1 MVFIMETTREKK
13 VNSDISIKDSID
25 RKAIKLKKTVELSS
39 SAKDVNKM
47 VDSLEKGVIVLR
59 NKVNNI
65 MQQKQ
70 SQGNDIERNMNKQKN
85 IVQICT
91 NINSLPDKNKD
102 SGRTL

>member
-70 SQGNDIERNMNKQKN
+70 SQGNDIEQNTNKQKN

-91 NINSLPDKNKD
+91 NINSFPDKNKD

>member
-1 MVFIMETTREKK
+1 METTREKK

-70 SQGNDIERNMNKQKN
+70 SQGNDIERNTNKQKN

>member
-1 MVFIMETTREKK
+1 METTREKK
-13 VNSDISIKDSID
+13 VNNSDISIKDSID

-70 SQGNDIERNMNKQKN
+70 SQGNDIEQNINKQKN